1 MTKLCFSCFKR
12 IPLFASRCPNCLN
25 NRQGVFGRIVFGIV
39 LIVAFIMIAHF
50 YNVKDNTD
58 QMIDND
64 IKELQK

>member
-12 IPLFASRCPNCLN
+12 IPLFANRCPNCLS
-25 NRQGVFGRIVFGIV
+25 NRQGVLGRMILGIL
-39 LIVAFIMIAHF
+39 LIVGVITIAR
-50 YNVKDNTD
+50 YNTSNDQTN

>member
-12 IPLFASRCPNCLN
+12 IPIFANKCPYCLSK
-25 NRQGVFGRIVFGIV
+25 RQGTLGRVVLGILIIVG
-39 LIVAFIMIAHF
+39 FIAIARY
-50 YNVKDNTD
+50 YNTMENTD

>member
-12 IPLFASRCPNCLN
+12 IPLFANKCPYCLSK
-25 NRQGVFGRIVFGIV
+25 RQGVLGRILLGIF
-39 LIVAFIMIAHF
+39 LIVGFIVVANYF
-50 YNVKDNTD
+50 NSTEDTN